1 MLNSAPE
8 AEKSQHGA
16 RNNEDNRENN
26 RDIRWGG

>member
-26 RDIRWGG
+26 TDTDS